1 MDTQVMAA
9 RMTSSRLIGGA
20 SGLAELEAAL
30 RDAAD
35 GRPSLAFVAGE
46 SGVGKSRMVAELAN
60 RAREDGSRV
69 AVGECVELG
78 DEELPYAPIVS
89 VLRSLARDHDPVL
102 DELPPAARIELAAL
116 LPELGGEARADGGEA
131 ATQGQPRLFE
141 ALLALLD
148 LLGREQPFALVLEDI
163 HW

>member
-1 MDTQVMAA
+1 PVPAPGRAARLVDTPGVAT
-9 RMTSSRLIGGA
+9 RMTSSRLIGRAAELG
-20 SGLAELEAAL
+20 ELEAAL

-46 SGVGKSRMVAELAN
+46 SGVGKSRLIAELAA
-60 RAREDGSRV
+60 RAHEDGARL

-102 DELPPAARIELAAL
+102 DELPPAARAELAAL
-116 LPELGGEARADGGEA
+116 LPELG
-131 ATQGQPRLFE
+131 
-141 ALLALLD
+141 
-148 LLGREQPFALVLEDI
+148 
-163 HW
+163 